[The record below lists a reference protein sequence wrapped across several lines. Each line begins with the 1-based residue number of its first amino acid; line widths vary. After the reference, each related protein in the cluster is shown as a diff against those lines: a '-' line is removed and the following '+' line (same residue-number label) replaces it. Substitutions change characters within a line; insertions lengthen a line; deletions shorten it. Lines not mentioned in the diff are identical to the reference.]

1 MLMKKDVTT
10 LSLLL
15 VLSASF
21 SCFSAEPAELTSAR
35 ANYQK
40 QIKSLTEPVN
50 TRYAVYLESL
60 KKSLGAKG
68 DLDGAI
74 AVQKEIDSLALPATG
89 AAAAPAATTGSA
101 GSDKIVIWN
110 QNNGG
115 KADRGTKKI
124 SVSLWVGNREVWN
137 KKFVHID
144 WDPIKQTK
152 VEIPVPTMT
161 ADKLRVQVTETVN
174 DRGGLAEIE
183 FFRGGRNVALK
194 GAVTVSAVWENN
206 PKRMGSM
213 LTDGDPGTWWL
224 LPDKQEGWAEVVLTP

>member
-1 MLMKKDVTT
+1 MTKDVTT

-21 SCFSAEPAELTSAR
+21 PCFSAEPAELTSAR

-40 QIKSLTEPVN
+40 QIKSLTEPVS

-74 AVQKEIDSLALPATG
+74 AVQKEIDSLALPATS
-89 AAAAPAATTGSA
+89 AAPAPAATTASA

-137 KKFVHID
+137 KKFVGID

-161 ADKLRVQVTETVN
+161 AERLRVQITDTVN
-174 DRGGLAEIE
+174 GKGGLAEIE
-183 FFRGGRNVALK
+183 FIRGGRNIALK
-194 GAVTVSAVWENN
+194 GAVSVSAVWENN
-206 PKRMGSM
+206 AKRGGSM
-213 LTDGDPGTWWL
+213 LTDGDNSTLWL
-224 LPDKQEGWAEVVLTP
+224 LPDNQEGWAEVTLSP